1 MTRLCWIAMLPFVLL
16 ACGEKD
22 QTLGADGK
30 KVDGKPWQGAQN
42 GFVDSGWVPG
52 DKASWEQKIRT
63 RGQNQNDYAKA
74 N

>member
-1 MTRLCWIAMLPFVLL
+1 MTRLCLIAMLPFILL
-16 ACGEKD
+16 ACGERD
-22 QTLGADGK
+22 QSLGASGK
-30 KVDGKPWQGAQN
+30 KTDGKPWQGAQN
-42 GFVDSGWVPG
+42 GFVASGWVPG

>member
-1 MTRLCWIAMLPFVLL
+1 MKRLCLIALLPLILL
-16 ACGEKD
+16 ACSERD
-22 QTLGADGK
+22 QSLTGAAK
-30 KVDGKPWQGAQN
+30 KSDGKPWQGAQN

-63 RGQNQNDYAKA
+63 RGQNQNDYAKV